1 MRLAL
6 LRTALILLLATPA
19 LFAAAQ
25 DPFQNKTTYSRAQ
38 AQARAIGNVSV
49 VLRPSQLSFD
59 FGSGSKASL
68 SPKGEWSVEARVPHS
83 GLFCADY
90 SVGVRFGIGRPGCSN
105 VAWLTD
111 VTYVTNQRQC
121 NNATVEHS
129 GGDVQSQLESSFT
142 QISCAE
148 RVTRCIGLCK

>member
-1 MRLAL
+1 MRHAL
-6 LRTALILLLATPA
+6 PRTTLMLLLATPV

-25 DPFQNKTTYSRAQ
+25 DPFQSKTTYSRAQ

-59 FGSGSKASL
+59 FGGASRASL
-68 SPKGEWSVEARVPHS
+68 SPKGEWNVEARVHHN
-83 GLFCADY
+83 GLLCADY

-129 GGDVQSQLESSFT
+129 GGDVQPRLEDSFT

-148 RVTRCIGLCK
+148 RVTRCVGLCK

>member
-6 LRTALILLLATPA
+6 RRTALILLLATPA
-19 LFAAAQ
+19 LFAVAQ
-25 DPFQNKTTYSRAQ
+25 DPFQNKTTYSRTQ
-38 AQARAIGNVSV
+38 AQARPVGNVSV
-49 VLRPSQLSFD
+49 VVRPSQINFN
-59 FGSGSKASL
+59 FGAGQASL
-68 SPKGEWSVEARVPHS
+68 TPKGEWTVEARVRHN
-83 GLFCADY
+83 GLLCADY

-121 NNATVEHS
+121 NNATVDHS
-129 GGDVQSQLESSFT
+129 GGDVQPQLADSFT

-148 RVTRCIGLCK
+148 RVTRCIGLCQ

>member
-6 LRTALILLLATPA
+6 LRTALIVLLATPA

-25 DPFQNKTTYSRAQ
+25 DPFQSKTTYSRAQ

-59 FGSGSKASL
+59 FGGGSRTSL
-68 SPKGEWSVEARVPHS
+68 SPKGEWSVEARVRHN
-83 GLFCADY
+83 GLLCADY

-111 VTYVTNQRQC
+111 VTYVANQRQC
-121 NNATVEHS
+121 NNATVDHS
-129 GGDVQSQLESSFT
+129 GGDVQPQLEGSFT
-142 QISCAE
+142 QITCAE

>member
-1 MRLAL
+1 MRHAL
-6 LRTALILLLATPA
+6 LRTALILLVATPA
-19 LFAAAQ
+19 PFAAAQ
-25 DPFQNKTTYSRAQ
+25 GPLDSKTTYSRVQ

-59 FGSGSKASL
+59 FGGGSRTSL
-68 SPKGEWSVEARVPHS
+68 SPKGEWSVEARVHHN
-83 GLFCADY
+83 GLLCADY

-129 GGDVQSQLESSFT
+129 GGEVQSRLEGSFT
-142 QISCAE
+142 QITCAE
-148 RVTRCIGLCK
+148 RVTRCVGLCK